1 MCLELFFL
9 ALLCH
14 DAVPLNSIRL
24 QGYMTAALQ
33 TYARTTKIAIDTL
46 EFKTAVLKM
55 TPEEVVHGPKQVY
68 LF

>member
-1 MCLELFFL
+1 
-9 ALLCH
+9 
-14 DAVPLNSIRL
+14 
-24 QGYMTAALQ
+24 MTAALQ

-68 LF
+68 YIHFEQP